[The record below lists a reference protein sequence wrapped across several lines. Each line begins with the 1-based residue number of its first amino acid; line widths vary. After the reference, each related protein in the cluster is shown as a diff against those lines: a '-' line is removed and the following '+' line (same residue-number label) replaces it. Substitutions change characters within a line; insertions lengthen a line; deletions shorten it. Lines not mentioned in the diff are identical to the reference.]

1 MSIKQS
7 IVRPVMILAVA
18 IFCGGLVVSGTVI
31 VASTRTNAGA
41 REALTITRET
51 QRLSTQMQHAQEY
64 LNQVLDMTHFVEA
77 SVLEKDLHNH
87 TSSIHNS
94 LNVIAAR
101 NLPPHLSAH
110 IDLLR
115 HEFNSWEAL
124 LMQRL
129 GLSGR
134 PDIPTRLV
142 LDQQAN
148 TVILTTRS
156 LAATSAEFVS
166 QVIENV
172 RHRILSIFGVAM
184 VSTLAILGLAVLFAY
199 RRASEMSQSVL
210 GISTRLLSLARRD
223 TAEVDNT
230 KNELEAVHQALN
242 QLDEALQEKRR
253 MECTLRAE
261 KTRAEAATETK
272 SRFLATMSHEIRTPI
287 NGVLGM
293 AELLH
298 ESPLSSEQRSY
309 SETILASSEA
319 LLRIVND
326 ILDFSKLEAG
336 KTVLLQQPFNLR
348 DVVFDVATLVAPNA
362 AAKGIEI
369 CIDVPDDTPRQFIGD
384 NGRIRQ
390 VLMNL
395 IGNAVK
401 FTTEGFVGIT
411 VSYDADQELPLTVTI
426 CDTGVGIPAEQLD
439 HIFKAFE
446 QVEST
451 TARRFEGTGLGLA
464 ISTHLVEAMQGQI
477 TATSTL
483 GDGSCFTLHL
493 GLPLTEDA
501 FVPSPRLVKYGDDL
515 AGKSILLIAHQP
527 FARDLRSRLL
537 ASWGVTVHWYDGCD
551 SALKALPD
559 LPPDIDLVLVESG
572 MDAEAAEH
580 FSMMLWQSAGR
591 ASVPIIFATD
601 AQHVTALQSL
611 KARGS
616 VTALMKPPRNGALM
630 QAMIGALYPDR
641 ISQARSARTPKDEA
655 NLSAYNILIAE
666 DNRTNQLVLRK
677 MLASTGVQMTFCND
691 GQAAVDAYRSG
702 VFDMVLMDMSMPIM
716 DGLQATRMIRKIESD
731 RNHPPCPIV
740 ALTAN
745 VMDTDEDACR
755 EAGMMDF
762 LTKPVRKQVVIKAIA
777 TWARR
782 DEQREVS
789 GF

>member
-1 MSIKQS
+1 
-7 IVRPVMILAVA
+7 MILAVA

-31 VASTRTNAGA
+31 IASTRTNAGA
-41 REALTITRET
+41 REALTITQET
-51 QRLSTQMQHAQEY
+51 QRLSTQMQHAQDY
-64 LNQVLDMTHFVEA
+64 LNQVLDMTHFVQA
-77 SVLEKDLHNH
+77 SVLEKDLSNH
-87 TSSIHNS
+87 TSSIHDS
-94 LNVIAAR
+94 LDVIAAR
-101 NLPPHLSAH
+101 DLPPQLSQRVDHL
-110 IDLLR
+110 R
-115 HEFNSWEAL
+115 QEFNSWEAL

-129 GLSGR
+129 GLSGM
-134 PDIPTRLV
+134 PDIPTRLL
-142 LDQQAN
+142 LDQQAD
-148 TVILTTRS
+148 TVIDATRT
-156 LAATSAEFVS
+156 LAATSADYVS
-166 QVIENV
+166 QVIENA
-172 RHRILSIFGVAM
+172 RYQILSIFGIAM
-184 VSTLAILGLAVLFAY
+184 VSTLAILGLALLFAY
-199 RRASEMSQSVL
+199 RRASEMSQAVL

-223 TAEVDNT
+223 SAEVDNT
-230 KNELEAVHQALN
+230 ENELEAVHQALN

-261 KTRAEAATETK
+261 KTRAEAATEAK

-298 ESPLSSEQRSY
+298 ESPLNSEQRSY

-369 CIDVPDDTPRQFIGD
+369 CIDVPEDTPRQFIGD

-390 VLMNL
+390 VLTNL

-401 FTTEGFVGIT
+401 FTTEGFVGVT
-411 VSYDADQELPLTVTI
+411 VSYNIDQDLPLTVAI

-464 ISTHLVEAMQGQI
+464 ISSHLVEAMQGQI

-483 GDGSCFTLHL
+483 DEGSCFTLHL
-493 GLPLTEDA
+493 GLPLATDA
-501 FVPSPRLVKYGDDL
+501 FAPSQRLVKYGDDL
-515 AGKSILLIAHQP
+515 VGKSVLLIAQQP
-527 FARDLRSRLL
+527 FARDLRTRLL
-537 ASWGVTVHWYDGCD
+537 TSWGVTVHWYDGCD
-551 SALKALPD
+551 SALEALPG
-559 LPPDIDLVLVESG
+559 LQTEIDLVLVESG

-580 FSMMLWQSAGR
+580 FAKMFWQSSGR
-591 ASVPIIFATD
+591 AQVPIIFATD

-616 VTALMKPPRNGALM
+616 ATALMKPPRNGALM
-630 QAMIGALYPDR
+630 RAMVGALYPDR
-641 ISQARSARTPKDEA
+641 ISQARSTRTPKGDV
-655 NLSAYNILIAE
+655 NLSTYNILIAE

-677 MLASTGVQMTFCND
+677 MLTPTGVQMTFCND

-702 VFDMVLMDMSMPIM
+702 QFDMVLMDMSMPIM
-716 DGLQATRMIRKIESD
+716 DGLQATRMIRKFESD
-731 RNHPPCPIV
+731 NDLPPCPIV

-755 EAGMMDF
+755 EAGMIDF
-762 LTKPVRKQVVIKAIA
+762 LTKPVRKQVITKAIA